1 MKTDQQ
7 NSPHA
12 KLHLNQDVPY
22 AVTINPIQQYN
33 KEVTA
38 DNRIRAQSDYFVRR
52 LSTYKSIEY
61 KLWMECSDPFHL
73 NQTKMTRL
81 HLHGTLI
88 IRDLPQWLLIDYNHM
103 ARWADVCFNTIKDPD
118 EWDKYCQKQIYV
130 WSQCQP
136 TYDHLMHF
144 TNDIVSKRIK
154 KINGMDIDKKLR
166 LAYLKTKLKN
176 GEMDEFELDEAL
188 RLQHGQSSRGTPP
201 PSGAEQDL
209 DL

>member
-1 MKTDQQ
+1 MKTDQP

-12 KLHLNQDVPY
+12 KLHLMENVPY

-38 DNRIRAQSDYFVRR
+38 ENRIRAQSDYFVRR

-61 KLWMECSDPFHL
+61 KFMMECSDPFHL

-81 HLHGTLI
+81 HLHGTLRI
-88 IRDLPQWLLIDYNHM
+88 TDLAQWLLIDYNHM
-103 ARWADVCFNTIKDPD
+103 ARWADVCFNTIGDQT
-118 EWDKYCQKQIYV
+118 EWDKYCEKQIYV
-130 WSQCQP
+130 WAQCQP
-136 TYDHLMHF
+136 AYDNLMHF

-176 GEMDEFELDEAL
+176 GEMDEFELDETL
-188 RLQHGQSSRGTPP
+188 RLQHGQSLRGSP
-201 PSGAEQDL
+201 PSGADL
-209 DL
+209 AMDL